1 MNPKLSRRAMLHGLG
16 VSIALPWMES
26 LTAAGEPAVAG
37 AAAAAPPLRLA
48 VLFAGN

>member
-1 MNPKLSRRAMLHGLG
+1 MLRGLG

-37 AAAAAPPLRLA
+37 AAATAPPLRLPGA
-48 VLFAGN
+48 IGSPATPIATV